1 MLLRSKMQAVKRV
14 FVIGLDSAPPELLFD
29 KLLNELPNIKKLLE
43 SSIYG
48 PMKSCIPAITIPAWI
63 VMATGK
69 TPGELGLY
77 GFRHRKKGTYNDIW
91 IAHSLMIKEKAI
103 WDYIGEA
110 GKKSILIG
118 IPPSYPPKSINGYLV
133 SCFITPD
140 TSVNYTYPKSL
151 KKEIKNLVG
160 EYIFDVVFRKDNRD
174 EVKELIWEMTK
185 KRFEIIRY
193 LIQKKEWDYFQ
204 FVEIGLDRVHHAFWK
219 YFDENHHLHE
229 PNNKYKDVIPEYYK
243 LLDKEI
249 GKTLEL
255 LDLDETAIVLVSDHG
270 IKAMNGAFAI
280 NQWLIDEGLLKI
292 KNPEIL
298 KSGKQVRFEELQ
310 VDWSKTIAWAWG
322 GYYARIFL
330 NVKGREPKGIIKPEE
345 YYKVRDE
352 IAEMIKGIKGSN
364 GEKWDTKVFYP
375 EEIYP
380 ETKGDKPDMI
390 VYLDN
395 LNWRAAGTLGYNNPY
410 LLENDIGPDDAVHS
424 EYGIFSLYVP
434 GMKGSK
440 KITLTIYDFA
450 PTILKLFGIETNLK
464 GKSIFSS

>member
-91 IAHSLMIKEKAI
+91 IAHSLMIKEKTV

-174 EVKELIWEMTK
+174 EVKELIWKMTK

-330 NVKGREPKGIIKPEE
+330 NVKGREPKGIIKPKE

-434 GMKGSK
+434 GMKESK

>member
-1 MLLRSKMQAVKRV
+1 MQAVKRV

-91 IAHSLMIKEKAI
+91 IAHSLMIKEKAV

-151 KKEIKNLVG
+151 KKEIENLVG
-160 EYIFDVVFRKDNRD
+160 EYIFDVIFRKDNRD
-174 EVKELIWEMTK
+174 EVKELIWEMTR
-185 KRFEIIRY
+185 KRFEVIRY

-229 PNNKYKDVIPEYYK
+229 PNNKYKDVIPQYYK

-310 VDWSKTIAWAWG
+310 IDWSKTIAWAWG

-434 GMKGSK
+434 GMKESK

-464 GKSIFSS
+464 GKSIFYS